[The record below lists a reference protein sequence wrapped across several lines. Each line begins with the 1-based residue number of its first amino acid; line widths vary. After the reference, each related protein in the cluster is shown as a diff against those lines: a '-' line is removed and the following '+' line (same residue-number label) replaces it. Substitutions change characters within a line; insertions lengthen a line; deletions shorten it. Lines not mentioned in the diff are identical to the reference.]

1 MNLTFPRWRLPPRPR
16 WRLPQ
21 LPRPG
26 EPTPRLPRWR
36 SLLPVT
42 GGVIVLLLLPALQL
56 HRFPRS
62 DAAGLERLVPVAA
75 LIQSFAAAPG
85 RPVPALWQE
94 RLSEPLAARLWARQQ
109 GQWWQLWGESGDG
122 GTLLAISGRA
132 FEGLPERSLP
142 ANSFRL
148 DDLLVIAADPLSRQ
162 QLQQQLGRRARPPK
176 GMEQRC
182 VEQLRSSQTVAWTGT
197 AVNQLTGPLAPLL
210 GRFQQGCLVL
220 GGDATG
226 LTWQGEATASA
237 KAAATAALVP
247 LPAVPPRQPL
257 PAALLLDVEGN
268 RLDLLFEGLL
278 SRQLIRQPLVDRYG
292 LQETLLRRLGGS
304 PFRLRL
310 SPQPAGAFQASLDL
324 QLQVGKQR
332 QEWIQWLAQLRE
344 VLKEQGLVEQLPPA
358 PERAGAAVGADPATP
373 LPTGVWLRQDGT
385 VVGGWRWIRPT
396 AGAAPL
402 LSLFLGSLPPPVP
415 APPLPRIEVTPA
427 STLPQT
433 LRLRA
438 RPQALA
444 ALGLLPPALPPV
456 LQQTDQLELVARW
469 PAIAG
474 GSAAAQAQAL
484 LAGSLSLG
492 RAPGSLPAPS
502 SEPVPGAPPQT
513 SPPSP

>member
-1 MNLTFPRWRLPPRPR
+1 MSLTFPRW
-16 WRLPQ
+16 
-21 LPRPG
+21 
-26 EPTPRLPRWR
+26 RLPRWR

-42 GGVIVLLLLPALQL
+42 SGVIVLLLLPALQL
-56 HRFPRS
+56 QRFPRS
-62 DAAGLERLVPVAA
+62 NAAGLERLVPVAA
-75 LIQSFAAAPG
+75 LIQSFAAAPA

-132 FEGLPERSLP
+132 FEGLPERALP

-162 QLQQQLGRRARPPK
+162 QLQQQLSRTARPPK
-176 GMEQRC
+176 GMEKRC
-182 VEQLRSSQTVAWTGT
+182 VDQLRSAQTVAWTGT
-197 AVNQLTGPLAPLL
+197 AVSQLTGALAPLL

-220 GGDATG
+220 AGDATG
-226 LTWQGEATASA
+226 LTWRGEATGSG
-237 KAAATAALVP
+237 KAAAAAELAE
-247 LPAVPPRQPL
+247 LPAVPSRQPL
-257 PAALLLDVEGN
+257 PATLLLDVEGD

-344 VLKEQGLVEQLPPA
+344 VLKEQGLVEQLPSA
-358 PERAGAAVGADPATP
+358 AERAGAAADPAPP

-385 VVGGWRWIRPT
+385 LVGGWRWIRPT
-396 AGAAPL
+396 AGAPPL

-415 APPLPRIEVTPA
+415 APPLPRIELTPA
-427 STLPQT
+427 VATLPQT

-456 LQQTDQLELVARW
+456 LQQSDQLELVARW
-469 PAIAG
+469 PAVAK
-474 GSAAAQAQAL
+474 GSSSGQAQAL
-484 LAGSLSLG
+484 LAGSLTLDA
-492 RAPGSLPAPS
+492 APGAAPV
-502 SEPVPGAPPQT
+502 E
-513 SPPSP
+513 SPPPRP

>member
-1 MNLTFPRWRLPPRPR
+1 MSLTFPRWRLPH
-16 WRLPQ
+16 
-21 LPRPG
+21 
-26 EPTPRLPRWR
+26 WR

-42 GGVIVLLLLPALQL
+42 SGVIVLLLLPALQL
-56 HRFPRS
+56 QRFPRS
-62 DAAGLERLVPVAA
+62 NAAGLERLVPVAA
-75 LIQSFAAAPG
+75 LIQSFAAAPA

-94 RLSEPLAARLWARQQ
+94 RLSQPLAARLWVRQQ

-122 GTLLAISGRA
+122 GTLLAISGRG
-132 FEGLPERSLP
+132 FEGLPERALP

-162 QLQQQLGRRARPPK
+162 QLQQQLSRTARPPK
-176 GMEQRC
+176 GMEKRC
-182 VEQLRSSQTVAWTGT
+182 VDQLRSAQTVAWTGT
-197 AVNQLTGPLAPLL
+197 AVSQLTGALAPLL

-220 GGDATG
+220 AGDATG
-226 LTWQGEATASA
+226 LTWRGEATGSG
-237 KAAATAALVP
+237 KAAAAAELAE
-247 LPAVPPRQPL
+247 LPAVPSRQPL
-257 PAALLLDVEGN
+257 PATLLLDVEGD

-344 VLKEQGLVEQLPPA
+344 VLKEQGLVEQLPSA
-358 PERAGAAVGADPATP
+358 AERAGAAADPAPP

-396 AGAAPL
+396 AGAPPL

-415 APPLPRIEVTPA
+415 APPLPRIELTPA
-427 STLPQT
+427 VATLPQT

-456 LQQTDQLELVARW
+456 LQQSGQLELVARW
-469 PAIAG
+469 PAVAK
-474 GSAAAQAQAL
+474 GSSSGQAQAL
-484 LAGSLSLG
+484 LAGSLSLDS
-492 RAPGSLPAPS
+492 APGTAPV
-502 SEPVPGAPPQT
+502 E
-513 SPPSP
+513 SPPRP

>member
-1 MNLTFPRWRLPPRPR
+1 MSLTFPRWRLPR
-16 WRLPQ
+16 WRLPP

-26 EPTPRLPRWR
+26 LPTPRLPRWR

-42 GGVIVLLLLPALQL
+42 SGVIVLLLLPALQL
-56 HRFPRS
+56 QRFPRS
-62 DAAGLERLVPVAA
+62 NAAGLERLVPVAA
-75 LIQSFAAAPG
+75 LIQSFAAAPA

-94 RLSEPLAARLWARQQ
+94 RLSQPLAARLWARQQ

-132 FEGLPERSLP
+132 FEGLPERALP

-162 QLQQQLGRRARPPK
+162 QLQQQLSRTARPPK
-176 GMEQRC
+176 GMEKRC
-182 VEQLRSSQTVAWTGT
+182 VDQLRSAQTVAWTGT
-197 AVNQLTGPLAPLL
+197 AVSQLTGALAPLL
-210 GRFQQGCLVL
+210 GRFQKGCLVL
-220 GGDATG
+220 AGDATG
-226 LTWQGEATASA
+226 LTWRGEATGSG
-237 KAAATAALVP
+237 KAAAAAELAE
-247 LPAVPPRQPL
+247 LPAVPSRQPL
-257 PAALLLDVEGN
+257 PATLLLDVEGD

-344 VLKEQGLVEQLPPA
+344 VLKEQGLVEQLPSA
-358 PERAGAAVGADPATP
+358 AERAGGAAADPAPP

-396 AGAAPL
+396 AGAPPL

-415 APPLPRIEVTPA
+415 APPLPRIELTPA
-427 STLPQT
+427 VATLPQT

-456 LQQTDQLELVARW
+456 LQQSDQLELVARW
-469 PAIAG
+469 PAVAKGSSG
-474 GSAAAQAQAL
+474 GQAQAL
-484 LAGSLSLG
+484 LAGSLTLDA
-492 RAPGSLPAPS
+492 APGAAPV
-502 SEPVPGAPPQT
+502 E
-513 SPPSP
+513 SPPRP